1 MEFLYPF
8 DGRALVVQREIGQ
21 DARSFS
27 SALDSAMR
35 QAPDIILV
43 GEVRNEEEVDAL
55 LRASETGHLT
65 LSTMH
70 TKSAASTINRIKS
83 LYSGSD
89 QLRVLASLSDV
100 ARGFA
105 NQVLVKDKQGGRF
118 AVREVLSVD
127 EEVSDLIASGDVAG
141 IRRYQIEHEKTM
153 EHGLADA
160 VLRGKCT
167 LDEARRVSQYRGLFD
182 SLIN

>member
-1 MEFLYPF
+1 M
-8 DGRALVVQREIGQ
+8 
-21 DARSFS
+21 
-27 SALDSAMR
+27 
-35 QAPDIILV
+35 
-43 GEVRNEEEVDAL
+43 
-55 LRASETGHLT
+55 
-65 LSTMH
+65 
-70 TKSAASTINRIKS
+70 
-83 LYSGSD
+83 
-89 QLRVLASLSDV
+89 
-100 ARGFA
+100 
-105 NQVLVKDKQGGRF
+105 LVKNKQGGRF

-167 LDEARRVSQYRGLFD
+167 MDEARRVSQYRGLFD